1 MSSIR
6 TNDEANIL
14 RKPSTWIDSS
24 ESTTHNETVDLD
36 GMLIVELLP
45 QSDQAA
51 TVTVT
56 ITDPSGHEDVRTVT
70 SKSSESIVVP
80 SRSKVRVT
88 YTAGPESRAK
98 VVWTPMG
105 VS

>member
-1 MSSIR
+1 MSDFRVKGQASV
-6 TNDEANIL
+6 L
-14 RKPSTWIDSS
+14 GKPSTWIDSS
-24 ESTTHNETVDLD
+24 ESTTHNETVAHD
-36 GMLIVELLP
+36 GTLNIELLP

-56 ITDPSGHEDVRTVT
+56 ITDSTGREDTRTVT
-70 SKSSESIVVP
+70 PTSHEAILIP

-88 YTAGPESRAK
+88 YTAGQESRAK

-105 VS
+105 AS